1 MPVAATLVLCWIAL
15 VAAPV
20 WAADPLRPNVVL
32 ILADDLGW
40 GEVGC
45 YGQRKIPTPH
55 IDRLAA
61 EGVRFTQFYAG
72 APVCAPSRCVL
83 MTGLHLGHAEIRDN
97 RAARVRFPA
106 FTEGQHPLSAAART
120 FAQVF
125 REAGY
130 ATGAMGKWGLGP
142 VGSTGDPQAKGFD
155 LFFGYNCQSVA
166 HSSYP
171 AALWRNAERVP
182 LNARPV
188 PGHVPPVTGA
198 VDPAAYVGETY
209 ASRPIVAEAERF
221 IADHAGGP
229 FLLYLP
235 FTEPHLA
242 MHPPPET
249 VDRFPRDWD
258 DGREPYRGENDYL
271 PHPRPRA
278 GYAAMIA
285 ELDGHVGRILAA
297 LERAGVADR
306 TLVVVTSDN
315 GPTHAAGRDRRFH
328 VGGVDVEFFASTGG
342 LRGRKGS
349 VYEGGLRVPF
359 IARLPGVIP
368 PGRVCAVPA
377 SFADLFPTLC
387 AAARLPVP
395 GGLDG
400 ASLWPLLTATA
411 TTLDSERPLVW
422 VFAGYGGQV
431 AVRLGDMKVLRRD
444 LATKRSADW
453 EVYDLAADPR
463 ETTNLAASRPD
474 VIAAAQA
481 VLRRETAANAE
492 FPVPL
497 PDVSPP

>member
-1 MPVAATLVLCWIAL
+1 MPLTTALVLCWLAL
-15 VAAPV
+15 VAVPV
-20 WAADPLRPNVVL
+20 VATEPPRPNVVL

-40 GEVGC
+40 GEPGC

-61 EGVRFTQFYAG
+61 EGMRFTQFYAG

-97 RAARVRFPA
+97 RAARGRFPE

-120 FAQVF
+120 FSQVF

-142 VGSTGDPQAKGFD
+142 VGSTGDPQAQGFD
-155 LFFGYNCQSVA
+155 LFFGFNCQSVA
-166 HSSYP
+166 HSYYP
-171 AALWRNAERVP
+171 AALWRNAERMP
-182 LNARPV
+182 LNTRPM
-188 PGHVPPVTGA
+188 PGHVQPVAGA
-198 VDPAAYVGETY
+198 VDAATYVGETY
-209 ASRPIVAEAERF
+209 ASRPIVAAAERF

-249 VDRFPRDWD
+249 VARFPRDWD
-258 DGREPYRGENDYL
+258 DGREPYRGDNDYL

-285 ELDGHVGRILAA
+285 ELDDHVGRILAA

-306 TLVVVTSDN
+306 TLVVFTSDN
-315 GPTHAAGRDRRFH
+315 GPTHAAGRDGRFH

-368 PGRVCAVPA
+368 PGSVCEAPA
-377 SFADLFPTLC
+377 FSADMFPTLC

-395 GGLDG
+395 KGLDG
-400 ASLWPLLTATA
+400 VSLWPLLTAAA
-411 TTLDSERPLVW
+411 TTLDSARPLVW

-431 AVRLGDMKVLRRD
+431 AVRVGDMKVLRRD
-444 LATKRSADW
+444 LKTKRPADW
-453 EVYDLAADPR
+453 EAYDLAADPR

-474 VIAAAQA
+474 AIAAAEA
-481 VLRRETAANAE
+481 ILRRETAANPE

-497 PDVSPP
+497 PGRSLP